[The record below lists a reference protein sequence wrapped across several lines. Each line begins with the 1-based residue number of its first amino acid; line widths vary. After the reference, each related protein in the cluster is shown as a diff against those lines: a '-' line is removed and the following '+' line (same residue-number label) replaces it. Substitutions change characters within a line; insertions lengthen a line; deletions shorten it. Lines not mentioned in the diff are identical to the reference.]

1 MRKLLVSAYSEKDQ
15 AKGTLPAL
23 GTEAFDYASFMEGF
37 WGSDDSGSRYRNVT
51 TNYEEDS
58 YRLVL
63 GRYVLLGVKWNFGKM
78 NAAHSQRASR
88 AAMDMPF

>member
-37 WGSDDSGSRYRNVT
+37 WGSDASGSRSRSVT
-51 TNYEEDS
+51 TNYE
-58 YRLVL
+58 
-63 GRYVLLGVKWNFGKM
+63 
-78 NAAHSQRASR
+78 
-88 AAMDMPF
+88 